1 LSACASRPDLYLQ
14 FYSEKQGRVIK
25 EYKVERGDKFYL
37 DYTHSSEKTPIHDIF
52 QIDENANIVLLEEQ
66 YHWYAVGLES
76 NPEYQGATILFDGKI
91 TRVLVNRLFPVF
103 LLRAGWVA
111 DQSFTLGHEM
121 VKVNDITDGGDLLKI
136 SVLPISVFD

>member
-1 LSACASRPDLYLQ
+1 MKFFSLFKAFMGISVFLCLSACASRPDLYLQ

-37 DYTHSSEKTPIHDIF
+37 DYIHSSEKTPIHDIF

-76 NPEYQGATILFDGKI
+76 NPG
-91 TRVLVNRLFPVF
+91 
-103 LLRAGWVA
+103 
-111 DQSFTLGHEM
+111 M
-121 VKVNDITDGGDLLKI
+121 GG
-136 SVLPISVFD
+136 